1 MTLFLHQHKSR
12 DWFCY
17 FVQQSELLDKKYP
30 EWIDMTEPGDAA
42 DRFADLHDATKSEV
56 EVCVRR
62 FAETGTWPETRPEVG
77 AMIRV
82 RLSSAVHFAE
92 VLQAARARTPAFQK
106 HSRWVTWFLIDLWDA
121 AGFGDI
127 HGSYENLRRDGD
139 TGKLPILSRN

>member
-1 MTLFLHQHKSR
+1 MRLHLHEHNSR

-17 FVQQSELLDKKYP
+17 FVEQEQRLAKKYP

-42 DRFADLHDATKSEV
+42 DHFADLHAATKSEV
-56 EVCVRR
+56 EACVHR
-62 FAETGTWPETRPEVG
+62 FADTGTWPETSQKAG

-82 RLSSAVHFAE
+82 RLSSAVHLAE

-106 HSRWVTWFLIDLWDA
+106 HSRWVTWFLIGLWDA
-121 AGFGDI
+121 AGFGEV

-139 TGKLPILSRN
+139 TGKLPTLSRN